1 MINKNITTNIN
12 DKVAEITL
20 NRPERM
26 NAISLEL
33 LKDLKAVLLEALIFS
48 EKP

>member
-1 MINKNITTNIN
+1 MINQNNNNNID

-26 NAISLEL
+26 NAISLDL
-33 LKDLKAVLLEALIFS
+33 LKDLKNGFNRS
-48 EKP
+48 